1 MKYLLISLILASN
14 LAHSACETS
23 QYQEF
28 DFWLG
33 QWEVNSASSKQT
45 SHNTI
50 TKINNGCGLLEEYT
64 TAKGYQGKSLNIFDV
79 QIQLFYHTWIDNTGY
94 LLRLSGSMEG
104 SSMVMS
110 GETRGKKDKL
120 ILNRI
125 TWTPIQNGDVR
136 QHWQIS
142 NDNGKTWETAFDG
155 LYHKVSY

>member
-1 MKYLLISLILASN
+1 MKYLLFSFLLVNN
-14 LAHSACETS
+14 LVYAACETS

-33 QWEVNSASSKQT
+33 QWQVSSPSSKQS

-64 TAKGYQGKSLNIFDV
+64 TKTGFEGKSLNIFDA
-79 QIQLFYHTWIDNTGY
+79 QTQQWHQTWIDNTGY
-94 LLRLSGSMEG
+94 LLRLSGGMEG
-104 SSMVMS
+104 SSMVMT

-125 TWTPIQNGDVR
+125 TWTPKKNGDVR
-136 QHWQIS
+136 QHWQTS
-142 NDNGKTWETAFDG
+142 NDNGKTWQTAFDG
-155 LYHKVSY
+155 LYHKVSH